1 MLIPPFTL
9 RYPQNLNPLYLD
21 FTDTTKAI
29 DPRITFSRA
38 SSATYFDSAG
48 VLQTAGTG
56 VARAYAFQD
65 YNPSTLSALGFL
77 IEEQRTNLSTYSEE
91 FDNAAWTKTRSTV
104 TANAATAPSGSVTA
118 DKIISNT
125 ANDSHFARCANVVSV
140 SGTFCGSCFVKAAE
154 FGYAFIGIS
163 DLATGEASVRINLST
178 GVVDTTNVAGVGSW
192 TSISGTARQC
202 ASGWWR
208 VQVVATQG
216 AGAAVSML
224 VYAGNNAGA
233 RVYVGDDASGVYV
246 WGAQL
251 EAGSFPTSYIAT
263 TTAAATRLADSASI
277 TGGNFS
283 GWWNATEGT
292 FVLVGDYSYIA
303 TNGNGLLRCDDGS
316 ELERIMHRLESS
328 TQRFTVID
336 NNVEQCDISRSGVVA
351 GAVFK
356 QATAYKLN
364 DFASCI
370 NGGTVGTDA
379 AGTIPTVDRMRF
391 SGAINAN
398 YPNGH
403 IQRLSYYR
411 SRLANATLQSLS
423 T

>member
-263 TTAAATRLADSASI
+263 TTAAATRLADSALI
-277 TGGNFS
+277 TGTNFS
-283 GWWNATEGT
+283 QWFNAATGT
-292 FVLVGDYSYIA
+292 LVAVGTRGADVDA
-303 TNGNGLLRCDDGS
+303 TMACFSISTTTADRMQVQSISAS
-316 ELERIMHRLESS
+316 EYR
-328 TQRFTVID
+328 TTVRTG
-336 NNVEQCDISRSGVVA
+336 NVEQAALSVSNSTNSPRIAFAYAASDFAMSVNG
-351 GAVFK
+351 GAVD
-356 QATAYKLN
+356 T
-364 DFASCI
+364 D
-370 NGGTVGTDA
+370 GGGSLA
-379 AGTIPTVDRMRF
+379 AHDRLTI
-391 SGAINAN
+391 GARSDGNVAWNA
-398 YPNGH
+398 H
-403 IQRLSYYR
+403 IQRLTYYR
-411 SRLANATLQSLS
+411 SRLSNASLQSL
-423 T
+423 TT